1 MYDVLFEAWR
11 KERENPDLQSLP
23 KDFYAQL
30 SDYVRRIREER
41 RMIDEES
48 VRGRLLKREEENVKR
63 MISDLIQTRYGKM
76 MKMAAKREIA
86 PLTAL
91 TSEEESLY
99 DGLLFQAETYEDLL
113 RDIMQGQRPKIK
125 KSRNKGFIIVRILK
139 EIPQQFIGADMKMY
153 GPFKP
158 EDITVLPEENAKAL
172 IKQGVAEEIEVK

>member
-11 KERENPDLQSLP
+11 KEKENPDLQSLP

-30 SDYVRRIREER
+30 SDYVGRVREER
-41 RMIDEES
+41 RMMDEES
-48 VRGRLLKREEENVKR
+48 VRGRLLKREEENIKR
-63 MISDLIQTRYGKM
+63 MISDLIKTRYEKM
-76 MKMAAKREIA
+76 MKMAIRREIA

-99 DGLLFQAETYEDLL
+99 DGLLFQAEIYEDLL
-113 RDIMQGQRPKIK
+113 KDILQGQRPKIK
-125 KSRNKGFIIVRILK
+125 KSRNKGFIVVRILK
-139 EIPQQFIGADMKMY
+139 EIPRQFIGADMKVY

-172 IKQGVAEEIEVK
+172 IKQGAAKEIEAK